1 MVRYMPYADMDKM
14 MSLSKRRGFMFQS
27 SEIYGGLGSTWD
39 YGPLGVEIKRN
50 VKEAWWRSVVTERDD
65 MVGLDAAIL
74 MHPQVW
80 VASGHVENF
89 SDPLVECKE
98 CNSRFRQDHLLEE
111 TGIDPES
118 PKAKTAL
125 KDLRCPNCGSELGP
139 PRRFNLMF
147 KTFMGPVE
155 DTANEVFL
163 RPETAQG
170 IFVNF
175 KNVLDSTRKKLP
187 FGIGQIGKSFRNEIT
202 PGNFTFRTREFEQME
217 AEFFVKPGSDE
228 EWLDSWVKSRYQW
241 YVDLG
246 IRTENLR
253 MRKHGDD
260 ELAHYAKACYD
271 VEYRF
276 PWGWGELEGIANR
289 GDFDL
294 RQHQEVSGQD
304 MTYFDESEE
313 GDDRRYLPYVIEP
326 SGGVD
331 RATLAF
337 WLDAYDEEPDGDNIR
352 VVSHIHR
359 DLAPVTVAALPLSR
373 NDKLL
378 PTARSVYDILRKHFK
393 TQYDDSQAIGRRYR
407 RQDEIGTP
415 YCVTID
421 FDTIDDNHVTIRD
434 RDTMHQARVPVSELV
449 DILKDKLE
457 HAW

>member
-1 MVRYMPYADMDKM
+1 MPYADMDKM

-39 YGPLGVEIKRN
+39 YGPLGVELKRN
-50 VKEAWWRSVVTERDD
+50 VKEAWWRSVITGRDD

-74 MHPQVW
+74 MHPQTW

-89 SDPLVECKE
+89 SDPLVECKD
-98 CNSRFRQDHLLEE
+98 CNSRFRQDHLLEAA
-111 TGIDPES
+111 GIDPES
-118 PKAKTAL
+118 SEAVAAL
-125 KDLRCPNCGSELGP
+125 QELKCSNCNGELGE

-187 FGIGQIGKSFRNEIT
+187 FGLGQIGKSFRNEIT

-217 AEFFVKPGSDE
+217 VEFFVKAGEDD
-228 EWLDSWVKSRYQW
+228 EWLSKWVDARYQW
-241 YVDLG
+241 YVNYG
-246 IRTENLR
+246 IRPENLR
-253 MRKHGDD
+253 KRPHGSD
-260 ELAHYAKACYD
+260 ELAHYAKACID
-271 VEYRF
+271 IEYRF

-289 GDFDL
+289 GDYDL
-294 RQHQEVSGQD
+294 RQHQETSGQD
-304 MTYFDESEE
+304 LTYFDETAE
-313 GDDRRYLPYVIEP
+313 GDNRRYLPYVIEP

-331 RATLAF
+331 RAPLAF
-337 WLDAYDEEPDGDNIR
+337 WLDAYDEEPDGDAVR

-359 DLAPVTVAALPLSR
+359 DIAPVQVAALPLSR

-378 PTARSVYDILRKHFK
+378 PTARRIYDLLRKHFRS
-393 TQYDDSQAIGRRYR
+393 QYDDSQAIGRRYR

-421 FDTIDDNHVTIRD
+421 FDTIDDDQVTIRD
-434 RDTMHQARVPVSELV
+434 RETIHQARVPVSELV
-449 DILKDKLE
+449 AILNDKIE

>member
-1 MVRYMPYADMDKM
+1 LVRYMPYADMDKM

-39 YGPLGVEIKRN
+39 YGPLGVELKRN

-118 PKAKTAL
+118 PKAETAL

-217 AEFFVKPGSDE
+217 VEFFVKPGSDE

-241 YVDLG
+241 YVGLG
-246 IRTENLR
+246 IRPENLR
-253 MRKHGDD
+253 LRKHGDD

-337 WLDAYDEEPDGDNIR
+337 WLDAYDAEPDGDNIR

-421 FDTIDDNHVTIRD
+421 FDTIDDNQVTIRD

-449 DILKDKLE
+449 DTLKDKLE